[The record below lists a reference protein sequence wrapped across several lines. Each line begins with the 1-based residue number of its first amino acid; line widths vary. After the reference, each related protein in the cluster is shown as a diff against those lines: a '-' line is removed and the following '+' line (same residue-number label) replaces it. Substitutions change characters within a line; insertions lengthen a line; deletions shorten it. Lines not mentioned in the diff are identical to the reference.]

1 MMCQAVVIPDMLPGS
16 NRNNKIKGIRINNL
30 YKSRAQ
36 NSYNPDNDRK
46 KVPQIRENDEMN

>member
-30 YKSRAQ
+30 YKTELRIPIIQ
-36 NSYNPDNDRK
+36 TMTEKRFHK
-46 KVPQIRENDEMN
+46 LEKMMR